1 MRALLL
7 LTAQLLQAAP
17 AAVTLPDEEFSR
29 RRARL
34 AEILPG
40 GAVALDTGP
49 LAEVG
54 SDANTP
60 LFDFKY
66 LTGFHDPEGILI
78 LAGGH
83 AVAFA
88 SDPARTPG
96 RGEGLTVLPLDRF
109 DAWAAEHLKDVERVY
124 TKLRRKNLDRLSRAA
139 PRAELVGG
147 RLGAELARL
156 RLTKS
161 DAEVRLIRK
170 ASDATC
176 SAHRAALR
184 ALKPGIHERA
194 IQDLVESTFRK
205 EGCPELGFP
214 SICAS
219 GRNGTILHYSKN
231 DRPVPPDTLMV
242 LDIGA
247 ALENYVTDITRTL
260 PTSGRF
266 SPEQRRAYQTVL
278 DAQKAAEA
286 ALRPGATFTELDE
299 AARRVFEERGMTRW
313 SYAHSR
319 DGSVRHA
326 LGHYV
331 GMAVHDSGSYREPFR
346 PGVVLTIEPGWYD
359 KDAGYGIR
367 IEDIYLVTENGF
379 ERLSASAPREID
391 EIEKAMAERE
401 QEDRR

>member
-1 MRALLL
+1 MRPLTLLAALLL
-7 LTAQLLQAAP
+7 QASPSAIS
-17 AAVTLPDEEFSR
+17 LPDEEFAR

-34 AEILPG
+34 AELLPG

-66 LTGFHDPEGILI
+66 LTGFHDPEGILV
-78 LAGGH
+78 LSGGR

-88 SDPARTPG
+88 SEPDRAAG

-109 DAWAAEHLKDVERVY
+109 DAWAAEHLKGAERIY

-139 PRAELVGG
+139 PGAELVGG
-147 RLGAELARL
+147 RLAAELARL
-156 RLTKS
+156 RLLKS
-161 DAEVRLIRK
+161 EAEVRLIRK

-176 SAHRAALR
+176 AAHRAALR
-184 ALKPGIHERA
+184 ALRPGINERA
-194 IQDLVESTFRK
+194 IQELVESTFRK

-214 SICAS
+214 SICGS
-219 GRNGTILHYSKN
+219 GRNGTILHYMKN
-231 DRPVPPDTLMV
+231 DQPVPPDTLMV

-247 ALENYVTDITRTL
+247 AIENYVTDITRTL

-266 SPEQRRAYQTVL
+266 SPDQRRAYQTVL

-286 ALRPGATFTELDE
+286 ALKPGATFSDLDA
-299 AARRVFEERGMTRW
+299 AARRVFEERGLTKW

-367 IEDIYLVTENGF
+367 IEDIYLVTADGF

-391 EIEKAMAERE
+391 EIEKAMAAR
-401 QEDRR
+401 D

>member
-1 MRALLL
+1 MRAAALFLVF
-7 LTAQLLQAAP
+7 LLQAAS
-17 AAVTLPDEEFSR
+17 AAVTLPDEEFAR

-34 AEILPG
+34 AELLA
-40 GAVALDTGP
+40 GAAAALDTGP

-66 LTGFHDPEGILI
+66 LTGFHDNDGILV
-78 LAGGH
+78 LSGGR

-88 SDPARTPG
+88 SEPARANG
-96 RGEGLTVLPLDRF
+96 RGEGLTVLSLDRF
-109 DAWAAEHLKDVERVY
+109 DAWVAEHLKDAVRIY

-139 PRAELVGG
+139 PGAELVGG
-147 RLGAELARL
+147 RLAAELARL
-156 RLTKS
+156 RLIKS
-161 DAEVRLIRK
+161 EAEVRLIRK

-176 SAHRAALR
+176 AAHRAALR
-184 ALKPGIHERA
+184 ALRPGINERA
-194 IQDLVESTFRK
+194 VQELVESTFRK

-214 SICAS
+214 SICGS
-219 GRNGTILHYSKN
+219 GRNGTILHYMKN
-231 DRPVPPDTLMV
+231 DQPVPPDTLMV

-247 ALENYVTDITRTL
+247 AIENYVTDITRTL

-286 ALRPGATFTELDE
+286 ALKPGATFADLDA
-299 AARRVFEERGMTRW
+299 AARRVFEERGLTKW

-367 IEDIYLVTENGF
+367 IEDIYLVTADGF

-391 EIEKAMAERE
+391 EIEKAMAEGK
-401 QEDRR
+401 